1 MIFTIAWRNIWRN
14 KKRSAILICAI
25 AFGLWASLFSGAIM
39 YGMLEQMVNSA
50 IATRTADIQIHQKGF
65 ESFKEIGLIIPQG
78 QQVLSDI
85 RAIPGVTAASG
96 RTVVSGM
103 ASSPTT
109 AKGVII
115 YGIAPGEERLISD
128 VNKQL
133 VQGTYFDNPV
143 SNPAIIGEELAKKLG
158 VKIGNKIVL
167 TAQETDGSIGQGAF
181 RIVGIYRTVSSQFDK
196 TTVFALRSDVDRIF
210 DLNDSL
216 HEIAIMVSS
225 SSKIDEIA
233 LEIKNAFPALDV
245 ATWKELEPELA
256 LTMDMTK
263 EMLYIFLVIVLLA
276 MVFGITNTMLMSVI
290 ERIRELGMLISL
302 GMKHGRIFMMITFES
317 VFISIIGAVAGMGLG
332 AGTIAI
338 FARKGIDLSI
348 VSSGLAAFGMSKI
361 LFPFLPI
368 SEYPLT
374 VALVIL
380 TSIFAAIYPAI
391 KAAALKPV
399 EALRT
404 Y

>member
-1 MIFTIAWRNIWRN
+1 
-14 KKRSAILICAI
+14 
-25 AFGLWASLFSGAIM
+25 
-39 YGMLEQMVNSA
+39 
-50 IATRTADIQIHQKGF
+50 
-65 ESFKEIGLIIPQG
+65 
-78 QQVLSDI
+78 
-85 RAIPGVTAASG
+85 
-96 RTVVSGM
+96 
-103 ASSPTT
+103 
-109 AKGVII
+109 
-115 YGIAPGEERLISD
+115 
-128 VNKQL
+128 L